1 MASGSESYA
10 QRYPEDAYLF
20 EIDDDPD
27 PSVES
32 GLPWTFTERAKRA
45 QAAKWDRLYKL
56 FHPRPVIGEEE
67 TGFRCLLNGP
77 RLAYGWAFS
86 RADLLKYAEFHK
98 LRMPLQEYLSGKL
111 GKTHVRYGALSE
123 TDAQDEEL
131 LFFLDKCAYLAV
143 RTHLEQEAGVDLLH
157 VRPFS
162 KVHDVLFS
170 FYTNIEADERIDE
183 IDAITG
189 LDDATDLIQYAIRDA
204 DIQSELLWWY
214 DRSELRGVGLN
225 YPC

>member
-1 MASGSESYA
+1 MT
-10 QRYPEDAYLF
+10 
-20 EIDDDPD
+20 
-27 PSVES
+27 SVES
-32 GLPWTFTERAKRA
+32 GLPSSWTFTGRAKRRRFT
-45 QAAKWDRLYKL
+45 WDRLYKL

-67 TGFRCLLNGP
+67 TGFRCLLYEP

-86 RADLLKYAEFHK
+86 RADLLKYAEFHQLK
-98 LRMPLQEYLSGKL
+98 MPLQEYLSGKL
-111 GKTHVRYGALSE
+111 GKMHVRYGALSE

-162 KVHDVLFS
+162 KIHDVLFA
-170 FYTNIEADERIDE
+170 FYTNIEAEQRIDE
-183 IDAITG
+183 IDASITG
-189 LDDATDLIQYAIRDA
+189 LDDATDLIQFARRDA
-204 DIQSELLWWY
+204 GIQSDLLWWY
-214 DRSELRGVGLN
+214 DRSMLRGVGH